1 MEYVREHVDDPRRVD
16 YRPMN
21 AFLLPPPWYRG
32 RALVI
37 GDAAHT
43 TTPHLAT
50 GAGIAIEDA
59 VVLAELI
66 ATEPAGAELLEA
78 FMSAAVRPLP
88 PGGRDGGQAR
98 RDGEGQPS
106 RSRRTSS

>member
-1 MEYVREHVDDPRRVD
+1 MLLREQLRDFSGEVMSYARECVNDPAKVD

-21 AFLLPPPWYRG
+21 SFLLPPPWHRG
-32 RALVI
+32 RVVVI

-59 VVLAELI
+59 VVLAELL
-66 ATEPAGAELLEA
+66 ATELSAAGAA
-78 FMSAAVRPLP
+78 RPVHGAAI
-88 PGGRDGGQAR
+88 
-98 RDGEGQPS
+98 
-106 RSRRTSS
+106 